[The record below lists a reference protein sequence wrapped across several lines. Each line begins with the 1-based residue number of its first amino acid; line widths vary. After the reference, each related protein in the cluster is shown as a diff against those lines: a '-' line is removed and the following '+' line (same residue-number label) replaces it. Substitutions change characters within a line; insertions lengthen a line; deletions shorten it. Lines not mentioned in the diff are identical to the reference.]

1 MLRFYNGSFTSR
13 EVDEMDVD
21 EFEQYC
27 SAINIIESRE
37 LLSQFTVADYPHLKS
52 EKRRQIYNRVKACMQ
67 NKSTKAETTEEL
79 ARMLG
84 ALNG

>member
-1 MLRFYNGSFTSR
+1 MLRFYNGSFTSQD
-13 EVDEMDVD
+13 VDEMDVD

-27 SAINIIESRE
+27 TAINIIESRE

-52 EKRRQIYNRVKACMQ
+52 DKRRQLYNKVKLCMK
-67 NKSTKAETTEEL
+67 NESAKAQTTEDI

-84 ALNG
+84 AL